1 MICHKEGPDE
11 IGRIPYDLRAHQ
23 RTTTMI
29 CHKEGP
35 DGMGKMP
42 YDLRGHQRTTMK
54 IDL

>member
-1 MICHKEGPDE
+1 
-11 IGRIPYDLRAHQ
+11 
-23 RTTTMI
+23 MI